1 MTHQELWDGIIN
13 LANEMNLTCSG
24 LARAAGLDS
33 TTFNKSKRKN
43 RNGTLRWPSTYSL
56 ARVLDTAGIS
66 LMEFCRF
73 LPHDTPN
80 KWPNRNR

>member
-1 MTHQELWDGIIN
+1 MTHKELWDGIIN
-13 LANEMNLTCSG
+13 LATKMNLTCSG

-43 RNGTLRWPSTYSL
+43 SNGTLRWPSTYSL
-56 ARVLDTAGIS
+56 ARVLVAAGIG
-66 LMEFCRF
+66 LAEFANF

-80 KWPNRNR
+80 NWKKGK